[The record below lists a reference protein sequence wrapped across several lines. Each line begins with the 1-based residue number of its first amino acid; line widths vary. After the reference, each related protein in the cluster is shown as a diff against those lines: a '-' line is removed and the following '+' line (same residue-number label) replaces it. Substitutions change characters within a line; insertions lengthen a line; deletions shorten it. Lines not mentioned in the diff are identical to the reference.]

1 MYVRNPGCPA
11 GLFVCLFFFFGGG
24 HVSHGFSEVGST
36 ERKLGSWE
44 RICAEISVFGAEI
57 FAEIGEKWA

>member
-1 MYVRNPGCPA
+1 MFATLAVLRVC
-11 GLFVCLFFFFGGG
+11 LFVCLFFLGG

-57 FAEIGEKWA
+57 FAKIGEKWA